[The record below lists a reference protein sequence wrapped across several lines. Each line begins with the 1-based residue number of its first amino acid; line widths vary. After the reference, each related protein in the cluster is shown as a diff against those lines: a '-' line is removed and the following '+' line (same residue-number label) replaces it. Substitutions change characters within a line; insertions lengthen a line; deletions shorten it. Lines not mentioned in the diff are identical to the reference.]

1 MTTPATILAAA
12 TQAGVNLSVR
22 AGTVYAAPPGR
33 LSAELLD
40 EIRAHKS
47 ELVAALAPPSCT
59 SCGATVA
66 DPQDVLCAACY
77 QARRGPGRVLA
88 FDPDRR
94 WRTEARLAGR
104 ACGTCAGTAWRVN
117 ARGDATCGRCFPDS
131 SSTRSGSAPDAPAAS
146 KLAGP
151 DRGGVSGG
159 GAA

>member
-1 MTTPATILAAA
+1 MSAGFRSRWLGWTPESSGIPPTPPPTEPTKAPFVGFVGSHPTRILK
-12 TQAGVNLSVR
+12 T
-22 AGTVYAAPPGR
+22 APP
-33 LSAELLD
+33 A
-40 EIRAHKS
+40 
-47 ELVAALAPPSCT
+47 CT

-94 WRTEARLAGR
+94 RRTEARLAGR
-104 ACGTCAGTAWRVN
+104 ACGTCGATSWRVN
-117 ARGDATCGRCFPDS
+117 GRGDATCRGCFPDS